1 MLGLARQLKILNVSY
16 YTAVAGLVVA
26 LLYESWKLGNWYL
39 YWPTYMKTE
48 IVEQMQAEF
57 PAVTICKLDPVERND
72 GGSRNCTGLFFIISM
87 NLGWFIS
94 INKLNLTFK
103 LHTLHQMS

>member
-57 PAVTICKLDPVERND
+57 PAVTICKLDPCERGDD
-72 GGSRNCTGLFFIISM
+72 GARNCTGFLHYLYESRVVTFYTT
-87 NLGWFIS
+87 NLNF
-94 INKLNLTFK
+94 
-103 LHTLHQMS
+103 